1 MQPTVILTLAAH
13 SVAKGPRRPAGPAA
27 AVPRPVRGKPSR
39 ARTILQVVAAL
50 AGSLV
55 LVLSLVDPLR
65 GSEPFEAHA
74 AAFEQGVRHG

>member
-13 SVAKGPRRPAGPAA
+13 GVAKSARKPASPPPPRAVRRKLTGPRTALR
-27 AVPRPVRGKPSR
+27 V
-39 ARTILQVVAAL
+39 LAAL

-65 GSEPFEAHA
+65 GSERFEAPA
-74 AAFEQGVRHG
+74 ASFEQGVRHG

>member
-27 AVPRPVRGKPSR
+27 AGPRTIRGKSSR
-39 ARTILQVVAAL
+39 ARSVLRVVAAL
-50 AGSLV
+50 AGSLL

-65 GSEPFEAHA
+65 GSEPVESHA
-74 AAFEQGVRHG
+74 AAVEQGARHG